1 MSKDYEQLGGFD
13 TVEFF
18 LLSETANWPIV
29 VNDQTAAQITH
40 IQSLLDT
47 VGVIA
52 DGSIDVN
59 ISPKQSAEGTIYPT
73 DVVFSFSN
81 RTEALE
87 NYLDQY
93 QNKPVVVIAKL
104 NTGIKK
110 LYGTKDEPLIL
121 NYKIDDGK
129 KPEDMGVISVSIKG
143 ETRNRPVFYNV

>member
-1 MSKDYEQLGGFD
+1 MNNDFEQLGGFD

-40 IQSLLDT
+40 MPSILDT

-52 DGSIDVN
+52 DSTIDVN
-59 ISPKQSAEGTIYPT
+59 INPKQSAEGTIYPI
-73 DVVFSFSN
+73 DIVFQFSN
-81 RTEALE
+81 RTEVLE
-87 NYLDQY
+87 NYLDRY
-93 QNKPVVVIAKL
+93 QNKPVVAIATL

-110 LYGTKDEPLIL
+110 LYGTNEEPLIL
-121 NYKIDDGK
+121 NYKIDEGK
-129 KPEDMGVISVSIKG
+129 KPEDLGIISVSIKG